1 MGQQDISYKEF
12 FSDPQNV
19 ADLLRGFVDKDF
31 INELDYS
38 TLERANADFIRKES
52 GERHDDMIWRLRWK
66 ERWLYVY
73 LILEFQSSVDY
84 TMPVRIMSYTAEL
97 WLSLLSNKNTE
108 YHKTRKIPPVLPIV
122 LYNGIEDWDAA
133 RDVGEM
139 LQDKSISNVSVDY
152 YLIDELH
159 PTPGAKD
166 AISRGILNCVTAL
179 IEVERTKDKAN
190 LEEVLHELAKKLDTK
205 EKLKSFETFLRF
217 MRRFLAAKFHKTIPE
232 DFNNMQEVITMTRD
246 FDAISR
252 ADERIL
258 ERKRTIKHMISKGL
272 TIEQIADY
280 GGYDIKEVRACFDE
294 K

>member
-31 INELDYS
+31 IKELDYS
-38 TLERANADFIRKES
+38 TLERANADFVRKES

-97 WLSLLSNKNTE
+97 WLSLLNDKNTE
-108 YHKTRKIPPVLPIV
+108 YHKTKKIPPVLPIV

-139 LQDKSISNVSVDY
+139 LQDKSISNINVDY

-166 AISRGILNCVTAL
+166 AISSGILNCVTAL

-217 MRRFLAAKFHKTIPE
+217 MRRFLASKFHKTIPE
-232 DFNNMQEVITMTRD
+232 DFRNMEEVITMTRD
-246 FDAISR
+246 FDAISK
-252 ADERIL
+252 AE
-258 ERKRTIKHMISKGL
+258 ERKKTIKNMISKGL
-272 TIEQIADY
+272 SVEQIADY
-280 GGYDIKEVRACFDE
+280 SGYDINEVRHYYE
-294 K
+294 EIK